1 MDFFDKTTKAVR
13 DLSNATREQ
22 TELANLKIQKAAIEK
37 KLESQYAEIGKRYVA
52 YIADSFRTT
61 PFDVSDILDAIN
73 PDLERIADIVE
84 QVEQKERQFRQHSIE
99 KDRKRAVEQFENEKR
114 KLDKAK
120 DLDIITDLEYE
131 EKLEKARKRF
141 DNFEML
147 KKVQMQFE
155 MDIITE
161 KSTRKKFE
169 IFCSSKKES
178 GNGSLFVVH
187 SIIFLQSI
195 TEESK

>member
-1 MDFFDKTTKAVR
+1 MRSCMFPKCFRVRAMRNRRKKMDFFDKTTKAVR

-155 MDIITE
+155 MDIITREEYEE
-161 KSTRKKFE
+161 KVRN
-169 IFCSSKKES
+169 I
-178 GNGSLFVVH
+178 
-187 SIIFLQSI
+187 LQ
-195 TEESK
+195 